1 MNHKMNQ
8 DKNQEKK
15 EERNR
20 ELEKVKGCVLSHVLK
35 SSVRPP
41 REALDDVPGQK
52 AIVALETFLHEAY
65 LYVREEVLAYMLGE
79 SLDPDILREERKLIQ
94 PPARQV
100 GFVKLSSINDNSISS
115 PAPGGV
121 PAASIHLSGSWLED
135 CGFKIGQRVGVFL
148 GEKELIMRANCLNLR
163 DQATGGVRNG

>member
-1 MNHKMNQ
+1 MNQ
-8 DKNQEKK
+8 N
-15 EERNR
+15 RSR
-20 ELEKVKGCVLSHVLK
+20 ELEKMKGRVLSHMIK
-35 SSVRPP
+35 SSVLPP
-41 REALDDVPGQK
+41 REALNDVPGQK
-52 AIVALETFLHEAY
+52 TIVALETFLHETY
-65 LYVREEVLAYMLGE
+65 LYVREEVVAYMLGQ

-121 PAASIHLSGSWLED
+121 PAGSIHLSGSWMED

-148 GEKELIMRANCLNLR
+148 GEKELILRANCLCLNLR
-163 DQATGGVRNG
+163 DQATEV

>member
-1 MNHKMNQ
+1 MNHQ
-8 DKNQEKK
+8 
-15 EERNR
+15 RSI
-20 ELEKVKGCVLSHVLK
+20 ELEKVKGRVVSHLIK
-35 SSVRPP
+35 NSVFPP
-41 REALDDVPGQK
+41 REALTDVPDQR
-52 AIVALETFLHEAY
+52 IVLSLETFLHEIY
-65 LYVREEVLAYMLGE
+65 LCVRKEVVAYMLGQ